1 MAGETIMSIAYGID
15 IQQKDDPYV
24 KAAQEGVH
32 PLTAATVPGAFLVDM
47 MPVLKYVPEWV
58 PGAGFQKKA
67 KEWAK
72 LAMTMVDM
80 PFEACKKSIVRN
92 LFQSIRCDANKIT
105 VFKATGKAPPSFVA
119 HGLQKIQEGTNDEA
133 YQEDI
138 IRGSAGTLYAGERR
152 PNSF

>member
-47 MPVLKYVPEWV
+47 LPLLKYVPEWV

-67 KEWAK
+67 KEWAQ

-80 PFEACKKSIVRN
+80 PFEACKKSIVR
-92 LFQSIRCDANKIT
+92 IP
-105 VFKATGKAPPSFVA
+105 VHPV
-119 HGLQKIQEGTNDEA
+119 
-133 YQEDI
+133 
-138 IRGSAGTLYAGERR
+138 
-152 PNSF
+152 